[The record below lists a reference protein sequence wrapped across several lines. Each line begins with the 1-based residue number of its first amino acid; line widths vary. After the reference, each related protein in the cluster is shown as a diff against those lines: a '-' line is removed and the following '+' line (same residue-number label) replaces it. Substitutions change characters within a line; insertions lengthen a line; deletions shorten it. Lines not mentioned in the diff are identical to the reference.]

1 MTISF
6 HIQDIREGCLM
17 CLHYIGIFKYPL
29 TPEQMLHFTPFIST
43 PDEIEN
49 EMNQLIAD
57 DLAFMIDGYYM
68 KEKDPAWISERQAGE
83 ERAIKL
89 LHRSTKYVKIISS
102 FPFVRGVAISGSLS
116 KFYAT
121 EEPDIDYFIITA
133 RNRLWI
139 ARTLLHM
146 FKKLTFISGHEHYF
160 CMNYFIDNEALSIE
174 HPNLYSAIELK
185 TLLPV
190 YNKELMEQFAA
201 SNSWA
206 DEYLPNHPGA
216 ENYTYLLRQ
225 RRKPCKAAWEAV
237 IKLFSPGRV
246 NRQFMNLTD
255 KKWRRKW
262 KRSGYDMNE
271 YDRAFRT
278 GIHISK
284 NHPADYEKKVL
295 ESLPNNLKTKEKK

>member
-1 MTISF
+1 MTDSF
-6 HIQDIREGCLM
+6 HIQDNREGCLM
-17 CLHYIGIFKYPL
+17 CLHYFGIFKYPL
-29 TPEQMLHFTPFIST
+29 TPEQMHHYTPFFCT
-43 PDEIEN
+43 PEEIEN
-49 EMNQLIAD
+49 AMNQLIAD

-68 KEKDPAWISERQAGE
+68 KDKDPAWISERQAGE

-89 LHRSTKYVKIISS
+89 LQRSAKYVKIISS
-102 FPFVRGVAISGSLS
+102 FPFVRGIAISGSLS

-139 ARTLLHM
+139 ARSLLHM

-160 CMNYFIDNEALSIE
+160 CMNYFIDTDALNIE

-190 YNKELMEQFAA
+190 YNKALMKQFAA

-216 ENYTYLLRQ
+216 ENYTYLLRKI
-225 RRKPCKAAWEAV
+225 RKPCKAVWEAL
-237 IKLFSPGRV
+237 INILFPDRV
-246 NRQFMNLTD
+246 NRLLMKLTD
-255 KKWRRKW
+255 KK
-262 KRSGYDMNE
+262 SVENTIY
-271 YDRAFRT
+271 
-278 GIHISK
+278 
-284 NHPADYEKKVL
+284 
-295 ESLPNNLKTKEKK
+295 